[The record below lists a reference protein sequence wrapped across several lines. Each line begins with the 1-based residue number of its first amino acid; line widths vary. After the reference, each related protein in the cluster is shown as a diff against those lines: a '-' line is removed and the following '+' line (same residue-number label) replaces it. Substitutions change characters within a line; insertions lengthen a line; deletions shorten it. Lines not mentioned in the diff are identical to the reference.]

1 MDLWATK
8 VNMFINNTSIKTNM
22 INYITSVLQGDC
34 LSLMLFI
41 LSVNPLSF
49 LLSLLPGYNI
59 AKTDNSKQMLTHPL
73 FVDDL
78 ETFARN
84 KKEVTL
90 QLDLIT
96 QFTKDADMKFGLDM
110 LQIFISNEVIRNLL
124 TQNFLLM
131 VQI

>member
-59 AKTDNSKQMLTHPL
+59 AKTDNSKQILTHPL

>member
-1 MDLWATK
+1 
-8 VNMFINNTSIKTNM
+8 M
-22 INYITSVLQGDC
+22 INYITGVLQGDC
-34 LSLMLFI
+34 LSLMLFL
-41 LSVNPLSF
+41 LSVSPLSF

-59 AKTDNSKQMLTHPL
+59 AKTDNSKQILTHLL

-78 ETFARN
+78 KTFAKD

-96 QFTKDADMKFGLDM
+96 QFTKDTDMKFRLDI
-110 LQIFISNEVIRNLL
+110 LQIFISNKVIRNLL